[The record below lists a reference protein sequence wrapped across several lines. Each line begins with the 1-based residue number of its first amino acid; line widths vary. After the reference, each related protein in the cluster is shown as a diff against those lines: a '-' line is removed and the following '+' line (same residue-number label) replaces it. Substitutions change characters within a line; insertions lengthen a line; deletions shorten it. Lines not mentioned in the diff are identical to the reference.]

1 MTERANAA
9 ESVKRYVSRNRGGA
23 VKKITVIILRE
34 PVNESRTISELYMG
48 VASVASKKRHRP

>member
-1 MTERANAA
+1 MTRRVNAA

-34 PVNESRTISELYMG
+34 LVNESRTISELHM
-48 VASVASKKRHRP
+48 